1 MGKNH
6 SHKVERQAI
15 RKLINQGLFDE
26 AQEAQAQL
34 DEQEERF
41 LEKEERRTLR
51 RVRKNKNKRDWD
63 DQ

>member
-15 RKLINQGLFDE
+15 RKLINQGLFE
-26 AQEAQAQL
+26 EAQAQL